1 MTDDVKEKL
10 KQHIQNWKETGKF
23 LEELRIKESRKANL
37 EQVIMSLNDASESAL
52 AMFPPTPTSGLIEMQ
67 RIFMKQKR

>member
-10 KQHIQNWKETGKF
+10 RQHIQNWKETGKF
-23 LEELRIKESRKANL
+23 LEELRIKESRNANL

-52 AMFPPTPTSGLIEMQ
+52 AMFPPIPTSGLIEMQ
-67 RIFMKQKR
+67 RLFMKQKR

>member
-1 MTDDVKEKL
+1 MTDEIKEKL
-10 KQHIQNWKETGKF
+10 RQHIQNWKETGKF

-52 AMFPPTPTSGLIEMQ
+52 AMFPPVPTSGLIEMQ

>member
-10 KQHIQNWKETGKF
+10 RQHIQNWKETGKF
-23 LEELRIKESRKANL
+23 LEELRIKESRNANL

-52 AMFPPTPTSGLIEMQ
+52 AMFPPIPTSGLIEMQ

>member
-1 MTDDVKEKL
+1 MTDDIKEKL
-10 KQHIQNWKETGKF
+10 RQHIQNWKETGKF

-37 EQVIMSLNDASESAL
+37 EQVIISLNDASDSAL
-52 AMFPPTPTSGLIEMQ
+52 ARFPPIPTSGLIEMQ

>member
-10 KQHIQNWKETGKF
+10 RQHIQNWKETGKF
-23 LEELRIKESRKANL
+23 LENLRIEESRKANL
-37 EQVIMSLNDASESAL
+37 DEVIMSLNDASESAL
-52 AMFPPTPTSGLIEMQ
+52 EMFPPIPTSGLIEMQ

>member
-1 MTDDVKEKL
+1 MTDNEKEKL

-37 EQVIMSLNDASESAL
+37 EEVIMSLNDASESAL
-52 AMFPPTPTSGLIEMQ
+52 AMFPPVPTSGLIEMQ

>member
-1 MTDDVKEKL
+1 MTDNEKEKL

-23 LEELRIKESRKANL
+23 LEELRIIESRKANL
-37 EQVIMSLNDASESAL
+37 ADVIMSLNDASESAL
-52 AMFPPTPTSGLIEMQ
+52 AMFPPVPTSGLIEMQ

>member
-10 KQHIQNWKETGKF
+10 RQHIQNWKETGKF

-37 EQVIMSLNDASESAL
+37 EHVIMSLNDASESAL
-52 AMFPPTPTSGLIEMQ
+52 AMFPPIPTSGLIEMQ